1 MPSLEVVA
9 IEILMNLQKSASGP
23 NSWGAN
29 LRILDDSSL
38 ASGTPPHFGKNP
50 STSPRRELRPLLQNL
65 GSAFSRRH
73 ISPASDELTKDFQ
86 DTGFGRRRRG
96 HPLEDKRQL
105 VTAIFS
111 SKSEID
117 KTTLTVRHQG
127 GSNFNGGDPALIRGV
142 RPLALSR
149 RTFCSLPR
157 HRIRE
162 SAGVQISKGGC
173 DGRAK
178 TQT

>member
-73 ISPASDELTKDFQ
+73 ISPASDELTKDLQ

-105 VTAIFS
+105 VTAI
-111 SKSEID
+111 
-117 KTTLTVRHQG
+117 
-127 GSNFNGGDPALIRGV
+127 
-142 RPLALSR
+142 LSR
-149 RTFCSLPR
+149 RTFCGLPR